1 MKDRALLL
9 LAGLACAGVAQVMWS
24 KLPRVTFGLI
34 LLGLVASYLQDRRI
48 ARVKIADR
56 ERVAQARARQLA
68 RLARTLAAVRDSR
81 RKN

>member
-1 MKDRALLL
+1 MKDRVLLV

-24 KLPRVTFGLI
+24 KLPTVTFGLI
-34 LLGLVASYLQDRRI
+34 LLALVANYLQDQRI
-48 ARVKIADR
+48 KRVKIADR